1 MGGTPATI
9 GRAFADVVRYDFV
22 ILARTRHW
30 AWPRMRNPD
39 LLSLSH
45 HDAAAYVA
53 IGVNI
58 SLYSVDIHAWSKLQ
72 FLFAIVARA
81 LNFSAFLGLILRMY
95 VIIPRP
101 VSRCMP
107 RYLTRPHS
115 NLATLQP

>member
-45 HDAAAYVA
+45 HVAAAYVA
-53 IGVNI
+53 IGINI
-58 SLYSVDIHAWSKLQ
+58 P
-72 FLFAIVARA
+72 IVQR
-81 LNFSAFLGLILRMY
+81 
-95 VIIPRP
+95 
-101 VSRCMP
+101 
-107 RYLTRPHS
+107 
-115 NLATLQP
+115 